1 MDDPLSQMLVN
12 EICECIDK
20 AEENRVKK
28 SRAGKKGMEKRY
40 NPDTDTTESQDTYSD
55 DTAELQD
62 TYNSDTTQL
71 QDSYNYTYTKTNT
84 KTKNNKNTDTKTE
97 KYIMSGRA
105 PVAVN
110 GDDARETER
119 FSDEI
124 NEIVEYLNEKT
135 GKHYSPKAE
144 ATRKHIRRRM
154 EDGYTVDDF
163 RRAID
168 NKTAQWLGT
177 DMERYLRPTTLFNS
191 EKFEGYANEV
201 TPMQEPKT
209 KMREDCEKIM
219 GWLERRQQRA
229 DVPSEMT
236 VPI

>member
-1 MDDPLSQMLVN
+1 MEQSGFIQLKTIPIYTKTIVMLSALSDEKIAAIIKGTAQYFVGSVSPVMDDPVSQMLVN

-55 DTAELQD
+55 DTTELQD

-110 GDDARETER
+110 GDDACQN
-119 FSDEI
+119 D
-124 NEIVEYLNEKT
+124 
-135 GKHYSPKAE
+135 
-144 ATRKHIRRRM
+144 
-154 EDGYTVDDF
+154 
-163 RRAID
+163 
-168 NKTAQWLGT
+168 
-177 DMERYLRPTTLFNS
+177 
-191 EKFEGYANEV
+191 
-201 TPMQEPKT
+201 
-209 KMREDCEKIM
+209 
-219 GWLERRQQRA
+219 
-229 DVPSEMT
+229 
-236 VPI
+236 